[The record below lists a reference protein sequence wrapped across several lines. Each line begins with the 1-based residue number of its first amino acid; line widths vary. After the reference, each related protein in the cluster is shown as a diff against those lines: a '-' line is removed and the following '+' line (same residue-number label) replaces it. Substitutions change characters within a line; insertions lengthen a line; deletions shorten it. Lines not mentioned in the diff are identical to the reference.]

1 MKLLVTGGCGFIG
14 SNFVRRMLERTSS
27 RPAYTIVNF
36 DLLTYA
42 GNLQNLDGL
51 PPDAARRHRFVRG
64 DIADPAAVGQ
74 VMGEGIEAVV
84 NFAAESHVDRSIEEA
99 GAFVRTNVQGTQ
111 TLLDAARRAGVKR
124 FVQVSTDEVYGA
136 LELDSPD
143 RFTETTPLAPRS
155 PYAASKAAA
164 DLLARAA
171 FVTHELPVVITR
183 CSNNYGPY
191 QFPEKFLP
199 QMILNALQGTPL
211 PLYGDGLYV
220 RDWLHVED
228 HCAAIEAALERGVP
242 GQVYNIGGDAE
253 YPNLEVAKAV
263 LRLTGRPESLLKSV
277 ADRRAH
283 DRRYAID
290 ASRARR
296 DLGWRPRWT
305 FDRGLEAAVEW
316 YRGHEAWW
324 RRIVSGEY
332 LVDRKQA
339 VSHAPAGSRP
349 SVKS

>member
-14 SNFVRRMLERTSS
+14 SNFVRRMLERTAR

-51 PPDAARRHRFVRG
+51 PDDAARRHRFVRG
-64 DIADPAAVGQ
+64 DIADRAAVEQ
-74 VMGEGIEAVV
+74 AMGEGIEAVV

-99 GAFVRTNVQGTQ
+99 GAFVRTNVLGTQ

-136 LELDSPD
+136 LELDSPG
-143 RFTETTPLAPRS
+143 RFTESTPLAPRS

-164 DLLARAA
+164 DLLAQAA
-171 FVTHELPVVITR
+171 FITHGLPVILTR

-199 QMILNALQGTPL
+199 QMILNSLQGTPL
-211 PLYGDGLYV
+211 PIYGDGLYV
-220 RDWLHVED
+220 RDWLHVDD
-228 HCAAIEAALERGVP
+228 HCAAIEAALERGTP
-242 GQVYNIGGDAE
+242 GHVYNIGGDAE
-253 YPNLEVAKAV
+253 YANVEVAKAV
-263 LRLTGRPESLLKSV
+263 LRLTGRPESLLKRV
-277 ADRRAH
+277 ADRPAH

-290 ASRARR
+290 ATRARTE
-296 DLGWRPRWT
+296 LGWRPART
-305 FDRGLEAAVEW
+305 FERGLESTVEW

-332 LVDRKQA
+332 MVDRAQA
-339 VSHAPAGSRP
+339 RLQG
-349 SVKS
+349 